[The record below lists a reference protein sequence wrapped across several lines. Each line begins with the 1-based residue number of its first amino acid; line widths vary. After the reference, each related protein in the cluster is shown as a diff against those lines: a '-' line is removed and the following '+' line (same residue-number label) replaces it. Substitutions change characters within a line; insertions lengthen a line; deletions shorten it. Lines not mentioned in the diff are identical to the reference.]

1 MLRFVVL
8 VVAMFKLAVVV
19 LCRLLLLLRV
29 RLCLLPPVPMCLLQL
44 WLPPWLGLRR
54 WRVLLV
60 RFLLAGVAV
69 AVVDAGAVAL
79 LPAVSVLSVI
89 GVREVAM
96 FGLVAV
102 VLCRRLLLLRVQLDL
117 LLLCVQLDLLPPVL
131 PVYLLRLMVR
141 LNLLSPVLLA
151 YLLHLWPLA
160 YLLHLWPLLRLVLR
174 LSCLLRP

>member
-1 MLRFVVL
+1 M
-8 VVAMFKLAVVV
+8 
-19 LCRLLLLLRV
+19 
-29 RLCLLPPVPMCLLQL
+29 
-44 WLPPWLGLRR
+44 
-54 WRVLLV
+54 
-60 RFLLAGVAV
+60 
-69 AVVDAGAVAL
+69 

-141 LNLLSPVLLA
+141 LNLLAPVL
-151 YLLHLWPLA
+151 LA